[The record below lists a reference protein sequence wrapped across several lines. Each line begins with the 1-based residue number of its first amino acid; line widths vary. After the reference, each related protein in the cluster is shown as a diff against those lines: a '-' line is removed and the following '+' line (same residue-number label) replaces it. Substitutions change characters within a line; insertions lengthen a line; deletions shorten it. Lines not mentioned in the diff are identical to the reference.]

1 MRAFSVEVVLKT
13 MVLDRFH
20 PGDEHTEK
28 RRSPRTSSNAFVLS
42 IFHTLD
48 HILSAHLFFQ
58 SLLQLL
64 AATQVQ
70 PSGTDFISAALCIF
84 WVFSLEFLCAAWEPV
99 IPWLA
104 IPVHDHTRKFQAVNS
119 HGGKPWP
126 VGYINI
132 PCNSPLIGLS
142 LG

>member
-1 MRAFSVEVVLKT
+1 MRVLSVEEVFKT
-13 MVLDRFH
+13 MILDRFH
-20 PGDEHTEK
+20 LGDEHTEK
-28 RRSPRTSSNAFVLS
+28 RRNPRTSSNAFVLS
-42 IFHTLD
+42 IFHTQD
-48 HILSAHLFFQ
+48 HILSAHLFFL

-64 AATQVQ
+64 AAIQVQ

-84 WVFSLEFLCAAWEPV
+84 WVFSLGAWEPV

-104 IPVHDHTRKFQAVNS
+104 IPVYDHTRKFDAVNS

-126 VGYINI
+126 VGYINV
-132 PCNSPLIGLS
+132 PFNSPLIGLS